1 MNTRSVKA
9 IHTFPN
15 VSRIK
20 TDPDVVKKMNEA
32 WEEMQNY
39 AAKGKRREYGFYIY
53 YDAVSYTHLDVYKRQ
68 IMMNPQIKF
77 IVERCK
83 WETIYPTAKALMH
96 L

>member
-1 MNTRSVKA
+1 MGK
-9 IHTFPN
+9 
-15 VSRIK
+15 
-20 TDPDVVKKMNEA
+20 
-32 WEEMQNY
+32 EENM
-39 AAKGKRREYGFYIY
+39 AFI
-53 YDAVSYTHLDVYKRQ
+53 S